1 MITIIKFCFNSVPS
15 APPISVKI
23 TKVSGTVIEVQWEPV
38 DCIHHNGH
46 ITGYLVQY
54 EAQESGDTQTHITT
68 GEHAI
73 ISNLMSSTT
82 YSIEVAAVNSAG
94 TRKFSSAIMAVTQPS
109 EYSSFAFSPSLFSLI
124 FIIVHM

>member
-1 MITIIKFCFNSVPS
+1 M
-15 APPISVKI
+15 
-23 TKVSGTVIEVQWEPV
+23 SGNVIEVQWEPV

-54 EAQESGDTQTHITT
+54 EAQESGDSQTHTTT

-73 ISNLMSSTT
+73 ISNLTSFIT

-94 TRKFSSAIMAVTQPS
+94 TGEFSLAIMAVPKPS
-109 EYSSFAFSPSLFSLI
+109 EY
-124 FIIVHM
+124 